1 MNADGSN
8 QRQSY
13 TNKNGISVTP
23 VFSSDGA
30 EIFFANDKEDG
41 NTGNFEIFKVGF
53 ETGEAEKRLTFRR
66 RWDGHPAV
74 SPNGKRIAFTSE
86 TDGNSEIYLM
96 NSDGTGLLR
105 VTRNLATDIT
115 PQFSGNGTK
124 IIFSSNRGGKF
135 ALYEIDIAS

>member
-1 MNADGSN
+1 MN
-8 QRQSY
+8 Y
-13 TNKNGISVTP
+13 LT
-23 VFSSDGA
+23 
-30 EIFFANDKEDG
+30 NDKEDG
-41 NTGNFEIFKVGF
+41 ATGNFEIFKIGF
-53 ETGEAEKRLTFRR
+53 ETKTSEQRLTFRR
-66 RWDGHPAV
+66 RSDGHPAV